1 MSVYLET
8 IARLADEYKRDVL
21 AVEAAQGRIAEYE
34 AALQELREIRKSA
47 NVIVSVCYGKVS
59 IFFSCGD
66 DKPLGEPVPR
76 ASLAGK
82 PLYNW
87 NGFDVV

>member
-21 AVEAAQGRIAEYE
+21 ALEAAQGRIAEYE
-34 AALQELREIRKSA
+34 AALPELQKIYKCYG
-47 NVIVSVCYGKVS
+47 VVVSVAYGKVS
-59 IFFSCGD
+59 VFFYGD
-66 DKPLGEPVPR
+66 GESMPGERVPR
-76 ASLAGK
+76 AFLAGK